1 MIQCERNAL
10 QKMLKSQLKFKLGDV
25 VTIKNEL
32 HTIISIDPDPYDN
45 NTRIILCSKSDD
57 DKLVAEFTEFYEKKA
72 EKLENMDFKLKVERD
87 ENNKI
92 IVKIQ
97 PKN

>member
-10 QKMLKSQLKFKLGDV
+10 KEMLQSQPKLGDV
-25 VTIKNEL
+25 VTINNEL

-45 NTRIILCSKSDD
+45 IQRIILCNKSDD

-72 EKLENMDFKLKVERD
+72 KELENMDFEVKVERD
-87 ENNKI
+87 ENRKI
-92 IVKIQ
+92 IVKLVE
-97 PKN
+97 KTCE